1 MEAASF
7 VRRYPQAR
15 PRPAGPSIAYN
26 CHGLTFAAR
35 RTKIW
40 NAQEIQKI
48 LEDDGYVQVPQAQVL
63 PGDVAVYYTNGDA
76 EHSGVVLEKPGLI
89 PKLLSKWGNAQEFV
103 HWANDCPYDPAD
115 IRYFRMVR

>member
-1 MEAASF
+1 M
-7 VRRYPQAR
+7 
-15 PRPAGPSIAYN
+15 
-26 CHGLTFAAR
+26 
-35 RTKIW
+35 
-40 NAQEIQKI
+40 
-48 LEDDGYVQVPQAQVL
+48 QVPLAQVL

-103 HWANDCPYDPAD
+103 HWANDSPYDATD